1 MNNMRG
7 KEFRIA
13 RTLAFSSRGQ
23 GVVKRGQNGG
33 RNPGNGCLMA
43 TMIFFIVAAFLF
55 LPSLGHGHDNQPRAA
70 NPPFYRITHAGSPDT
85 SYLFGTFHL
94 LEASYVDTMPRL
106 MMALRHA
113 DIVVGELVMD
123 SAVDGDALQGLLSS
137 APLDSLLTK
146 TEYRLVAKAVKKYA
160 PVPMML
166 LNYAEP
172 IVVYAIIM
180 EGMYAESHP
189 ENHKTGVPMDL
200 YFQQVA
206 KDSGKSVLGL
216 ERVDDQE
223 QVLDSIP
230 MKEQVDDL
238 MELVRHPKSAT
249 AQMNHMLADYHQGKI
264 SEILDDPSFGSF
276 SPTEM
281 ASMLYDRNRKWLDT
295 LPGILG
301 HHHAFIAVGAGHLAG
316 DEGLVTGLRKMGYE
330 VVELSP

>member
-1 MNNMRG
+1 MNNVRP

-13 RTLAFSSRGQ
+13 RTPAFPRRVQ
-23 GVVKRGQNGG
+23 GVVAGG

-55 LPSLGHGHDNQPRAA
+55 LPSLGHGHANPPSAA
-70 NPPFYRITHAGSPDT
+70 NPPFYRITRAGSTDT

-94 LEASYVDTMPRL
+94 LEAGYVDTMPTL
-106 MMALRHA
+106 MAALRHA

-123 SAVDGDALQGLLSS
+123 SAVTGDALQGLLSA
-137 APLDSLLTK
+137 APLDSVLTK

-160 PVPMML
+160 PIPMML

-172 IVVYAIIM
+172 IVAYAIIM

-206 KDSGKSVLGL
+206 KDSGKSVIGL
-216 ERVDDQE
+216 ERADDQE

-230 MKEQVDDL
+230 IREQVQDL

-249 AQMNHMLADYHQGKI
+249 AQMDTMLADYRAGKI
-264 SEILDDPSFGSF
+264 TEILDDPSFGSF
-276 SPTEM
+276 SPKEM
-281 ASMLYDRNRKWLDT
+281 ASLLYDRNRKWLDT
-295 LPGILG
+295 LPKILDR
-301 HHHAFIAVGAGHLAG
+301 HHAFIAVGAGHLAG
-316 DEGLVTGLRKMGYE
+316 DEGLVAGLRKMGYE
-330 VVELSP
+330 VALQTPF